1 MQWKATRNGT
11 SCICTVNLELE
22 AALCP
27 CCRMVTTSIKE
38 RKPRCVR
45 DLDIWGR
52 RTFIH
57 FQIRRFECDEC
68 GYRFT
73 EELHGIGWRRRQTYR
88 FEQEVY
94 HRCLESSKQSVA
106 DALLLSYSTVD
117 EIFKRSAKQRQRQV
131 AFGHVRVLGMD
142 EIALKKRHKQYA
154 LVLSDLER
162 KCILAVLPSR
172 EKAELERWW
181 NTLSP
186 EQQASIRTVSMD
198 MWRPYRS
205 FVEQSLP
212 KAKIVADRF
221 HVMKQLNDQLTK
233 ARRKIQRDADPETK
247 DALKGSRWLL
257 VRSRDQLSEDQEQ
270 QLKEVLTAHDEL
282 RVAYLLKEEFRLI
295 FERIRE
301 PERARRFLDA
311 WICKVHY
318 TQNRYLLNFVKTLRN
333 WYDEI
338 LNYFD
343 ERISNGFV
351 EGMNRAIRNVIS
363 RAYGFRNFDNFK
375 LQILAQHGPPG

>member
-1 MQWKATRNGT
+1 MT
-11 SCICTVNLELE
+11 TVKCLPAVVKRAKDAARAVNRLGWQTIHRVKEMTLTHLLDLPHFRVQGYAVESDPERDILHLHCELELE

-162 KCILAVLPSR
+162 KCILAVLPS
-172 EKAELERWW
+172 
-181 NTLSP
+181 
-186 EQQASIRTVSMD
+186 
-198 MWRPYRS
+198 
-205 FVEQSLP
+205 
-212 KAKIVADRF
+212 
-221 HVMKQLNDQLTK
+221 
-233 ARRKIQRDADPETK
+233 
-247 DALKGSRWLL
+247 
-257 VRSRDQLSEDQEQ
+257 
-270 QLKEVLTAHDEL
+270 
-282 RVAYLLKEEFRLI
+282 
-295 FERIRE
+295 
-301 PERARRFLDA
+301 
-311 WICKVHY
+311 
-318 TQNRYLLNFVKTLRN
+318 
-333 WYDEI
+333 
-338 LNYFD
+338 
-343 ERISNGFV
+343 
-351 EGMNRAIRNVIS
+351 
-363 RAYGFRNFDNFK
+363 
-375 LQILAQHGPPG
+375 